1 MSALS
6 AMSRSLVDRVAPLS
20 RERVGD
26 LPVVAR
32 AVLCL
37 YGALYVLALV
47 WAVPKGSLAG
57 IVPLLVVLTAAGL
70 ERGWS
75 DPAGQKVFIAGSG
88 VRMVVTLICP
98 PEALLVGGLGSGLG
112 SGLRRGWAWPTA
124 ANVSMWALGTALAS
138 AVRLWVLAHAGPVG
152 WVALTISIVTALAV
166 YSLANILLCSVIRG
180 ARYRR
185 PFLGEWRR
193 NVRTH
198 WPTNLTHL
206 PLVAALAALALQVEN
221 PWLRMA
227 LPAVYLLV
235 MWAPPDPRTERSF
248 GTYWTRPAGVHR
260 LWLSTGA
267 NVLDAADTCEH
278 LRTRIAARGEPW
290 SVTART
296 LEALAGDGL
305 APDAVHALL
314 RTVHEAHEEPA
325 HV

>member
-1 MSALS
+1 MSAPS

-20 RERVGD
+20 RERFGD
-26 LPVVAR
+26 LPVGAR

-37 YGALYVLALV
+37 YGALYVLAIV
-47 WAVPKGSLAG
+47 WAVPKCSLAG

-166 YSLANILLCSVIRG
+166 YSLANILLCSVLRG

-185 PFLGEWRR
+185 PFPGEWSR

-206 PLVAALAALALQVEN
+206 PLVAALAALALQVRE
-221 PWLRMA
+221 PVAPHGAPGRVSAGDVGATGSTDRASLRD
-227 LPAVYLLV
+227 LLDSSGGYSSAVGV
-235 MWAPPDPRTERSF
+235 DRRERARC
-248 GTYWTRPAGVHR
+248 GR
-260 LWLSTGA
+260 
-267 NVLDAADTCEH
+267 H
-278 LRTRIAARGEPW
+278 LRPPPHGARR
-290 SVTART
+290 AR
-296 LEALAGDGL
+296 
-305 APDAVHALL
+305 
-314 RTVHEAHEEPA
+314 
-325 HV
+325 